1 MKLRLF
7 VVLFSLT
14 MRYAI
19 LADIHSNL
27 AALDAVLKD
36 IERRGGVDEFWC
48 LGDIVGYGP
57 DPRQCLE
64 LLRRQRLTAVG
75 GNHDL
80 AAAGKLALSSFNP
93 DGAAAIRW
101 TQSQLSGGDV
111 QFLSSLPTI
120 LEKDDFTLVHG
131 SPRDPVWEYL
141 HSVSNAGENF
151 SYFKTPYCLVGH
163 IHTPVIFKWED
174 GRCSYVP
181 FSPDIGQ
188 ALGRTRLI
196 INPGSVGQPR
206 DGDPRAAYAIYDGE
220 AAIIRLHRAQYCIED
235 TQRRIMRHN
244 LPLRLAIRL
253 KDGL

>member
-1 MKLRLF
+1 
-7 VVLFSLT
+7 

-19 LADIHSNL
+19 LADIHSNM
-27 AALDAVLKD
+27 AALSAVLKD
-36 IERRGGVDEFWC
+36 IERRGGVDEVWC

-57 DPRQCLE
+57 DPHQCIE
-64 LLRRQRLTAVG
+64 ILRKLKLTAVA

-80 AAAGKLALSSFNP
+80 AAAGKLPLSSFNP
-93 DGAAAIRW
+93 DGAAAIQW
-101 TQSQLSGGDV
+101 TQGQITGEDV
-111 QFLSSLPTI
+111 HFLASLPKM
-120 LEKDDFTLVHG
+120 LEKGSFTLVHG

-163 IHTPVIFKWED
+163 IHTPQIFKWED

-181 FSPDIGQ
+181 FNPDIDQ
-188 ALGRTRLI
+188 ALGKARLI

-206 DGDPRAAYAIYDGE
+206 DGDPRSGYAIYDSE
-220 AAIIRLHRAQYCIED
+220 AAIIRLHRAHYFIED
-235 TQRRIMRHN
+235 TQRRIMHNN
-244 LPLRLAIRL
+244 LPVRLAIRL